1 MRFMQLVLETLN
13 RSRNTASAV
22 NELRGRTGLDRHD
35 RSRAKQ
41 TAELDHITD
50 SLADGR
56 DNTDSS
62 GLGVDNADCDLVRD
76 QAGNNLSGGVQPGT
90 ATMSIPTEH
99 TAVIASSFSRVSAPA

>member
-56 DNTDSS
+56 DNTDSG

-76 QAGNNLSGGVQPGT
+76 QAEITSAVVSPGT

-99 TAVIASSFSRVSAPA
+99 TAVIASSLSLIHI

>member
-1 MRFMQLVLETLN
+1 MRFMQLVLEALN

-22 NELRGRTGLDRHD
+22 NELRRRTGLDRHD

-76 QAGNNLSGGVQPGT
+76 QAGNNPVSYTHLT
-90 ATMSIPTEH
+90 LPT
-99 TAVIASSFSRVSAPA
+99 ILRV

>member
-1 MRFMQLVLETLN
+1 MRFMQLVLEALN
-13 RSRNTASAV
+13 RAGIRPPRLMNFA
-22 NELRGRTGLDRHD
+22 EGTGLDRHD
-35 RSRAKQ
+35 WSRAKQ

-56 DNTDSS
+56 DNTDSKWS
-62 GLGVDNADCDLVRD
+62 GVDNADCDLVRD
-76 QAGNNLSGGVQPGT
+76 QAGNNLSGGVTGT

>member
-1 MRFMQLVLETLN
+1 MRFMQLVLEALN

-22 NELRGRTGLDRHD
+22 NELRGEPVLIGMIGA
-35 RSRAKQ
+35 RAKQ

-62 GLGVDNADCDLVRD
+62 GLGVDNADCNLVRD
-76 QAGNNLSGGVQPGT
+76 QA
-90 ATMSIPTEH
+90 
-99 TAVIASSFSRVSAPA
+99 RR